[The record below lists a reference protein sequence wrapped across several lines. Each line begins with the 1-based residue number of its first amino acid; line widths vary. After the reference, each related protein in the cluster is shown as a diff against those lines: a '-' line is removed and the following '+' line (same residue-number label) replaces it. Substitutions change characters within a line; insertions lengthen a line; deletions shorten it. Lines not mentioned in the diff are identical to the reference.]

1 MHSFGFGL
9 SFGLTIVHII
19 KSARERCFLRL
30 LAVIDKKGAFS
41 ETCSII
47 LGSFKGR
54 ELVILV
60 SRDSVTVLILIWL
73 IVAQLRRFSD
83 LASDLLLAR

>member
-1 MHSFGFGL
+1 MHSFEFGL

-47 LGSFKGR
+47 LDLHKTPNDAPNDACSVS
-54 ELVILV
+54 ESVI
-60 SRDSVTVLILIWL
+60 
-73 IVAQLRRFSD
+73 RFG
-83 LASDLLLAR
+83 LASLELSYLESSR

>member
-9 SFGLTIVHII
+9 SFGLTLVHII

-47 LGSFKGR
+47 LGQ
-54 ELVILV
+54 
-60 SRDSVTVLILIWL
+60 SVE
-73 IVAQLRRFSD
+73 VAAVEVAFGVVKLD
-83 LASDLLLAR
+83 L